1 VKERLCVFHCF
12 LSHFSS
18 LLLPL
23 FPSSL
28 SLLKF
33 GFGVLTHRNPTC
45 STQLADW
52 LSYEDETGMTV
63 LHMAAG
69 TGSGDGVKWLLEHGA
84 DINQVSSQTG
94 MTAMDYART
103 QNEQATVKLLEEWEG
118 AAGTE
123 VLNSTSGRSGCT
135 LQ

>member
-1 VKERLCVFHCF
+1 
-12 LSHFSS
+12 
-18 LLLPL
+18 
-23 FPSSL
+23 
-28 SLLKF
+28 
-33 GFGVLTHRNPTC
+33 
-45 STQLADW
+45 
-52 LSYEDETGMTV
+52 MTV
-63 LHMAAG
+63 LHVAAG

-103 QNEQATVKLLEEWEG
+103 QNEQVTVKLLEEWEG